1 MNNKQTKGNRL
12 AFIESG
18 IGERQEVMNGTREEA
33 AAADA
38 VAGKRKSRFTFNL
51 PDNLVEHARAAVFY
65 TPGLNL
71 SVLVEQA
78 LEAEIRRLERH
89 RGEPFQRRT
98 APIKTG
104 RPAR

>member
-1 MNNKQTKGNRL
+1 MNTQKKPGSRL

-18 IGERQEVMNGTREEA
+18 VSERQENMNGVREE
-33 AAADA
+33 
-38 VAGKRKSRFTFNL
+38 VLPIGKQKSRYTFNL
-51 PDNLVEHARAAVFY
+51 PDALVEHARAAVFY

-89 RGEPFQRRT
+89 RGEAFPRRT
-98 APIKTG
+98 SPIKTG
-104 RPAR
+104 RPMK

>member
-1 MNNKQTKGNRL
+1 MNNTKKPSNRL

-18 IGERQEVMNGTREEA
+18 VSEREEVFNGVRNEA
-33 AAADA
+33 PAPGPA
-38 VAGKRKSRFTFNL
+38 KSRFTFNL
-51 PDNLVEHARAAVFY
+51 PDALMEHARSAVFY

-78 LEAEIRRLERH
+78 LEVEIRRLERQ
-89 RGEPFQRRT
+89 RGEGFPRRT

-104 RPAR
+104 RPASR